1 MSLLRAFDGCATQFN
16 ILTVACGLSMAPGS
30 VWWIWAGKEK
40 VICQT
45 LSLNCTVFWKLQV
58 RAAWAAFLSL
68 TSSKTELCHVIKLS
82 AVLGR
87 YLDFWWEL
95 LAHAW
100 GALVGL
106 YQHHCKTHTNELC
119 CNYHM
124 KTSLGWVNQ
133 QRMEIPDKHKW
144 PTKMLIPVAT
154 MPLFPR
160 RPAWFRGSSGSQTTD
175 CSSVPWR
182 SSMELCST
190 LSTSTWQTSRTRAGK
205 SRGTTVF
212 TGIINSCDTC
222 WLKYKFSLHPC
233 TSPTQRSALHES
245 AVPTR

>member
-1 MSLLRAFDGCATQFN
+1 
-16 ILTVACGLSMAPGS
+16 MAPGN

-45 LSLNCTVFWKLQV
+45 LSLKCTVFWKLQV

-68 TSSKTELCHVIKLS
+68 TSSETELCHVIKLS
-82 AVLGR
+82 AALGR

-144 PTKMLIPVAT
+144 ATRMFIPVAT
-154 MPLFPR
+154 IPLFPT
-160 RPAWFRGSSGSQTTD
+160 RPAWFWGSSGSQTTG
-175 CSSVPWR
+175 CWASVPCTAEQHGALLPPLLQAPTGM
-182 SSMELCST
+182 S
-190 LSTSTWQTSRTRAGK
+190 SRTRAGK
-205 SRGTTVF
+205 MQRDQ
-212 TGIINSCDTC
+212 GI
-222 WLKYKFSLHPC
+222 
-233 TSPTQRSALHES
+233 
-245 AVPTR
+245 

>member
-68 TSSKTELCHVIKLS
+68 TSSETELCHVIKLS

-144 PTKMLIPVAT
+144 PTRMFIPVAT

-160 RPAWFRGSSGSQTTD
+160 RPAWFQAPLAAKPLTAHLCHGGATWSSAP
-175 CSSVPWR
+175 SSPP
-182 SSMELCST
+182 
-190 LSTSTWQTSRTRAGK
+190 AGPGLG
-205 SRGTTVF
+205 RVEGPQY
-212 TGIINSCDTC
+212 
-222 WLKYKFSLHPC
+222 LQL
-233 TSPTQRSALHES
+233 L
-245 AVPTR
+245 

>member
-1 MSLLRAFDGCATQFN
+1 MSLPRAFDGHATQFN
-16 ILTVACGLSMAPGS
+16 ILTVACGLSMAPGN
-30 VWWIWAGKEK
+30 VWWIQAGKEK
-40 VICQT
+40 VICQM

-68 TSSKTELCHVIKLS
+68 TSSETELCHVIKLS
-82 AVLGR
+82 AALGR

-144 PTKMLIPVAT
+144 ATRMFIPVAT
-154 MPLFPR
+154 MPLFPM
-160 RPAWFRGSSGSQTTD
+160 RPAWFWGSSGSQTTSWRASAMHEGATWGSA
-175 CSSVPWR
+175 SS
-182 SSMELCST
+182 SAQESYIND
-190 LSTSTWQTSRTRAGK
+190 WQHWGWKDAEGPRALDG
-205 SRGTTVF
+205 VIF
-212 TGIINSCDTC
+212 
-222 WLKYKFSLHPC
+222 
-233 TSPTQRSALHES
+233 
-245 AVPTR
+245 AVVKRK

>member
-1 MSLLRAFDGCATQFN
+1 MSFPRAFDGRATQFN
-16 ILTVACGLSMAPGS
+16 ILTVACGLSVAPGN

-45 LSLNCTVFWKLQV
+45 LSPNCMVFWKLQV
-58 RAAWAAFLSL
+58 RAAWATFLSL
-68 TSSKTELCHVIKLS
+68 TSSETELCHVIKLS
-82 AVLGR
+82 AALGR

-144 PTKMLIPVAT
+144 ATRMFIPVAT
-154 MPLFPR
+154 MPLFPTDTSLVLGLLWQPNYGLSSICAKHGSLLHQG
-160 RPAWFRGSSGSQTTD
+160 PAGMAG
-175 CSSVPWR
+175 
-182 SSMELCST
+182 
-190 LSTSTWQTSRTRAGK
+190 RTGAEK
-205 SRGTTVF
+205 MQKHQ
-212 TGIINSCDTC
+212 GI
-222 WLKYKFSLHPC
+222 
-233 TSPTQRSALHES
+233 
-245 AVPTR
+245 